1 MNMKLVAYWIATAL
15 IALETLV
22 GGVAD
27 IAHGQT
33 ILVTGTPVVEV
44 VTSLGYPVYIL
55 TILGVWELLG
65 GATLLAPRLPRLKEW
80 AYAGIIF
87 ELTGAA
93 ASLIARGHGAGD
105 VSTPLVLAVI
115 AITSWA
121 FRPATRT
128 LGSVLPARPDT
139 LARPHE

>member
-1 MNMKLVAYWIATAL
+1 MNVKLVTYWIATAV

-22 GGVAD
+22 GGAAD

-33 ILVTGTPVVEV
+33 LLVTGTPVVDV

-55 TILGVWELLG
+55 TILGSWKLMG

-93 ASLIARGHGAGD
+93 ASLIARGHGAAD

-115 AITSWA
+115 AIASWA
-121 FRPATRT
+121 LRPASRT
-128 LGSVLPARPDT
+128 LGSVLARPDT
-139 LARPHE
+139 LARPRR